1 MSRIKNNDKCE
12 AVDQKAK
19 AQKALGEQSITLTH
33 RVVVNKNWPHS

>member
-33 RVVVNKNWPHS
+33 RERPYMS